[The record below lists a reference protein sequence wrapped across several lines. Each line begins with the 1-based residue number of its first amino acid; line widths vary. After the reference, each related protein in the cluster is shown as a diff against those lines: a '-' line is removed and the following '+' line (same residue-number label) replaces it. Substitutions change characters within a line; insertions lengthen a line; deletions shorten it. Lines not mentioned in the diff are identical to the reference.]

1 MKHKLIIAI
10 PVVVI
15 LLVAGV
21 VLFVIY
27 GTGSVAVQRW
37 IAGQLSAVA
46 GDYLNPRLS
55 LGAVRYQYP
64 LMAVVD
70 DVRLVADDP
79 AKPGATI
86 DIFVAKHVTL
96 EMAEIPRSGQPL
108 RIQKLI
114 LDHPEFRAVSVSQED
129 SSLVGFSH
137 FLKAAPAATETRA
150 KLSEVFEIRLIQI
163 IDGLIVYDPRLP
175 GTTPM
180 KIDQINS
187 VLNVEP
193 AKGSETGW
201 YTMEMNLDRKPVF
214 ATHFAG
220 RVNIDSMVLDVQ
232 PLRVELKLGR
242 DQDQYLPP
250 QIQSILKEHEV
261 SGELVVEASGLLVL
275 SDWQAST
282 LKAEVSL
289 TGGNVAAGGYN
300 LPVDRLQ
307 VLLTMADRRSA
318 LEKFDV
324 DLLGGRLEGTG
335 QITFND
341 RMDGQ
346 VDLTL
351 SHVRLEQCLRNA
363 EGVEGKYKGDL
374 SGQIGWNGPL
384 TDALKQSQGSGT
396 IRIADGRLGQ
406 IPVLSDLLSVV
417 TKTMKAAGMGSGRP
431 SDTADVAFTFE
442 GNRVNLSKVFV
453 VTPMVALRG
462 RGDIFFDTHMDM
474 LFNAGP
480 LEKIQA
486 MLGPVGALLG
496 KMTDEVSAY
505 TVTGTLGEPKVG
517 VKVAPNL

>member
-1 MKHKLIIAI
+1 MKLKRKLIIAI

-27 GTGSVAVQRW
+27 GTGSAAVQRW
-37 IAGQLSAVA
+37 IAGQLGAVA

-55 LGAVRYQYP
+55 LGALRYQYP
-64 LMAVVD
+64 LTAVVD

-96 EMAEIPRSGQPL
+96 EMAEIPLSGQPL

-129 SSLVGFSH
+129 SSLVGYSNL
-137 FLKAAPAATETRA
+137 LKSPTARPAV
-150 KLSEVFEIRLIQI
+150 KLSDVFEIRVVEVT
-163 IDGLIVYDPRLP
+163 DGLVVYDPREA
-175 GTTPM
+175 GAKPM
-180 KIDQINS
+180 EIDQ
-187 VLNVEP
+187 VTFRLNVEP
-193 AKGSETGW
+193 AKGGETGW

-220 RVNIDSMVLDVQ
+220 RVNIDTMVLDVQ

-242 DQDQYLPP
+242 DQDHYLPP

-261 SGELVVEASGLLVL
+261 SGDLVVETSGLLAL
-275 SDWQAST
+275 GDWRASS
-282 LKAEVSL
+282 LKAQMTL
-289 TGGNVAAGGYN
+289 TGGNVAAGEHHF
-300 LPVDRLQ
+300 PVDRLQ
-307 VLLTMADRRSA
+307 VLWTMADRRGA
-318 LEKFDV
+318 LEKFDA

-335 QITFND
+335 QVALNAPV
-341 RMDGQ
+341 DGRI
-346 VDLTL
+346 DLAL
-351 SHVRLEQCLRNA
+351 SHVRLEQCLRSA
-363 EGVEGKYKGDL
+363 AGGEGKYSGDL
-374 SGQIGWNGPL
+374 SGQIGWHGPL

-442 GNRVNLSKVFV
+442 GDRVNLSKVFV
-453 VTPMVALRG
+453 VTPMAALRG

-486 MLGPVGALLG
+486 MLGPIGAFLG

-505 TVTGTLGEPKVG
+505 TLTGTLAEPKVG